1 MLVEMKVAALLNKS
15 RHRDP
20 TVLPAWKMLRIA
32 TIEGAETIG
41 LGDSIGSLEPGKK
54 ADLILLNLKVPHMTP
69 ILSRPIRNIAPN
81 IVYSARGDEVETV
94 IIDGKVVMENREILT
109 MDETKVIEEAQ
120 KAAEEVCDAATEDYM
135 KADSQ
140 LVRMARRGLL

>member
-1 MLVEMKVAALLNKS
+1 
-15 RHRDP
+15 
-20 TVLPAWKMLRIA
+20 MLRIA

-41 LGDSIGSLEPGKK
+41 LGDRIGSLEPGKK

-69 ILSRPIRNIAPN
+69 VLSRPVRNIAPN

-94 IIDGKVVMENREILT
+94 IIDGKIVMENREILT
-109 MDETKVIEEAQ
+109 MDETKVIAEAQ

-135 KADSQ
+135 KADSH
-140 LVRMARRGLL
+140 LARMVKRGLL

>member
-1 MLVEMKVAALLNKS
+1 MLVEMKVAALLNKT

-41 LGDSIGSLEPGKK
+41 LGDSIGSLEPGKR
-54 ADLILLNLKVPHMTP
+54 ADLIVLNLKVPHMTP
-69 ILSRPIRNIAPN
+69 VLSRPVRNIAPN

-94 IIDGKVVMENREILT
+94 IIDGKVVMDNREVLT
-109 MDETKVIEEAQ
+109 MDEAKVIEEAQ

-135 KADSQ
+135 KADSH
-140 LVRMARRGLL
+140 LARMARKGLL